1 MRVDLG
7 GRGAE
12 STIWLLTRLQRLE
25 RDPQTQAVVIIPA
38 DLRGKSVQAWLDG
51 ADSPSFRTRVLD
63 QSREVH
69 FKDCS
74 PQRYEGCPACAT

>member
-1 MRVDLG
+1 MRHATTSGNADPRVLPKS
-7 GRGAE
+7 GRPEWAR
-12 STIWLLTRLQRLE
+12 SLALAI
-25 RDPQTQAVVIIPA
+25 AVVG
-38 DLRGKSVQAWLDG
+38 LQAWLDG